1 MTEKNNSTEYRV
13 YSNKSD
19 DTILTNLLLDLLV
32 TNFVKKEVD
41 SLANQRDNNISLGAD
56 NK

>member
-41 SLANQRDNNISLGAD
+41 SLANQRDNNIPLGAD